1 MTEPVEGAARELQP
15 EHVWQ
20 LLFEEH
26 APPHDVERDWFSP
39 AFWPLLQ
46 AAYAEP
52 MLRSAYPRTPVN
64 TLVPGHGP
72 HIWGVPTEERRP
84 TVAVWSDGWYS
95 VFGRAAPGSEC
106 LLQTRDP
113 VEAAALLARLYVE
126 SLEEPDAGESVGP

>member
-1 MTEPVEGAARELQP
+1 MTEPVEGAAQELRP
-15 EHVWQ
+15 EAVWQ
-20 LLFEEH
+20 MLLDEH
-26 APPHDVERDWFSP
+26 APPHDEERGWLSP

-52 MLRSAYPRTPVN
+52 VLRSAYPRTPVD

-72 HIWGVPTEERRP
+72 HIWGIPAEERRP

-95 VFGRAAPGSEC
+95 VFSRAAPDSER

-126 SLEEPDAGESVGP
+126 SLEEPGPESGVEP